1 MPKPTAAPAR
11 APDAPPALT
20 PLDYLLSVL
29 RDPGRP
35 EKERFEAAK
44 AAAPYVHA
52 RLSSVDHSGGVHLA
66 HEDALD
72 ELE

>member
-1 MPKPTAAPAR
+1 MTPDPDLAPAQSG
-11 APDAPPALT
+11 ALT
-20 PLDYLLSVL
+20 PLDYLLAVL
-29 RDPGRP
+29 RDPSRP

-52 RLSSVDHSGGVHLA
+52 RLSSVDHSGEVSLR
-66 HEDALD
+66 HEDALR

>member
-1 MPKPTAAPAR
+1 MTTDPNPAPAQG
-11 APDAPPALT
+11 ALT
-20 PLDYLLSVL
+20 PLEYLLAVL
-29 RDPGRP
+29 RDPARP

-52 RLSSVDHSGGVHLA
+52 RLSSVDHSGEVSLR
-66 HEDALD
+66 HEDALR